1 MKLYFLR
8 HAEAEDGKDLDDHD
22 RRLTTNGI
30 ERTSAAAKVMTKL
43 DIVPLFIYSSP
54 RVRARQTADIVA
66 QHLGMGV
73 DVREEVDFTF
83 SLKAVEKLIAEL
95 KPEDDVMF
103 VGHEPSFS
111 ATIGAL
117 TGASVEMKK
126 GGLARVDVIS
136 TFPLRGVLVWLV
148 APKIFDVLTADETL

>member
-8 HAEAEDGKDLDDHD
+8 HGEAEEGKDIEDHD

-30 ERTSAAAKVMTKL
+30 ERTSTAAKVMTKL
-43 DIVPLFIYSSP
+43 DIVPLYIYSSP
-54 RVRARQTADIVA
+54 RVRARQTADILA
-66 QHLGMGV
+66 QQLGMGV
-73 DVREEVDFTF
+73 DIREELNF
-83 SLKAVEKLIAEL
+83 SFNLKAVEKLIAEL

-117 TGASVEMKK
+117 TGGRVEMKK

-136 TFPLRGVLVWLV
+136 TFPLRGMLVWLI
-148 APKIFDVLTADETL
+148 APKIFDVLDSPDEQ